1 MKQRCAVILALA
13 LVLGVRFV
21 PASAAEPTTGT
32 PGVGA
37 ASNSNGGSAWATFKR
52 VDVAEER
59 SSRSVFVARNNE
71 RERTSGSSASA
82 LTRSQ
87 ASGRPDGCYF
97 DTLSAVDGAVRVLQV
112 CPGHGGLDGVA
123 AEAFGISEL
132 QLTDPV
138 TGEPLPTGPGG
149 GGELIVIDPRLLA
162 ERAAAALDLPSPRIR
177 MSPDGDQITQLPSWL
192 WIAREQWG
200 PRQVSASAGPVTST
214 VTARPTVAVWDM
226 GNGDRVTCD
235 GPGRPYERR
244 FAGTPE
250 ATDCRYTY
258 RHSSAGQPSEAY
270 RMTVTVDWELS
281 WTAVG
286 APGGGS
292 LGAVPM
298 STTQPVRVAEVQALV
313 Q

>member
-1 MKQRCAVILALA
+1 MRFPRLTVSVGFALLWS
-13 LVLGVRFV
+13 LVVAG
-21 PASAAEPTTGT
+21 SATANPPSHIAGAERT
-32 PGVGA
+32 PD
-37 ASNSNGGSAWATFKR
+37 GGDAWATFKR
-52 VDVAEER
+52 VDVAQER
-59 SSRSVFVARNNE
+59 SSRAVFVARNNE
-71 RERTSGSSASA
+71 RERTSGSPAAA
-82 LTRSQ
+82 LSRSQ

-112 CPGHGGLDGVA
+112 CPGLGGLDGTA

-132 QLTDPV
+132 RLTDPV
-138 TGEPLPTGPGG
+138 TGEPLPTAPGS
-149 GGELIVIDPRLLA
+149 GGELIVVDPQVLA
-162 ERAAAALDLPSPRIR
+162 ERAAAALDLPTPQIR

-192 WIAREQWG
+192 WIARGQWQ

-214 VTARPTVAVWDM
+214 VTARPTRAVWDM
-226 GNGDRVTCD
+226 GNGDRVNCD
-235 GPGRPYERR
+235 GPGRPYARR

-258 RHSSAGQPSEAY
+258 RHSSAGQPAEAY

-281 WTAVG
+281 WTAAG

-298 STTQPVRVAEVQALV
+298 SRTQPVRVAEVQALV